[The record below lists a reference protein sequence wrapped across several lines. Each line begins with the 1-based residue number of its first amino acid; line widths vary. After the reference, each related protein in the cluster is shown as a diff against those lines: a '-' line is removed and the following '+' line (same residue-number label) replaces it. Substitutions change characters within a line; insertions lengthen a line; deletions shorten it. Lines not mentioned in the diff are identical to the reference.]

1 MDTTQKVLIAF
12 IVILGAVLL
21 VSNIGRLTG
30 NFYQESS
37 GAGTTS
43 YVSDKQDIPTTTK
56 ITVNPSLVKLGD
68 IITIEVKVGDQGSD
82 GKVDI
87 YSPDARVA
95 EIRLSACGDTCT
107 PSEGRTLSEDY
118 KSGMDWKAGEY
129 YASVTDKGSGE
140 QVKAYFT
147 VG

>member
-1 MDTTQKVLIAF
+1 MDTTQKVLIGI
-12 IVILGAVLL
+12 IVVLGAVLL
-21 VSNIGRLTG
+21 VSNVGRLTG

-43 YVSDKQDIPTTTK
+43 YVSDKQDIPTTTE

-95 EIRLSACGDTCT
+95 ELQLRGCGDTCT
-107 PSEGRTLSEDY
+107 PSEERTESAEY
-118 KSGMDWKAGEY
+118 KTGMDWKAGEY
-129 YASVTDKGSGE
+129 YVAVTDKGSGE

-147 VG
+147 VE